1 MKKLILV
8 TLVSGSLFSFTACAQ
23 KLAADKVPA
32 VVKTSFSKD
41 FPGIITKWEK
51 EKQTT
56 KLILNRTEKQCQPCM
71 MHLAIKLK
79 LKWI

>member
-1 MKKLILV
+1 MKKLIFV

-32 VVKTSFSKD
+32 VVKTSFTKD

-51 EKQTT
+51 ETT
-56 KLILNRTEKQCQPCM
+56 KVILNRTEKQCQLCM
-71 MHLAIKLK
+71 MHRAIKLK